1 MSFWVITALIG
12 LVTGAA
18 AYKLLPG
25 EKGGG
30 LLVNMLIGLALAFAA
45 QWIGAQVGM
54 NVPGQSSG
62 AFTAVI
68 ACALGMAIYR
78 IAVTRIK

>member
-1 MSFWVITALIG
+1 MSFWIITALIG

-25 EKGGG
+25 ERGGG
-30 LLVNMLIGLALAFAA
+30 LLVNMLIGVAVAFGA
-45 QWIGAQVGM
+45 QWLGAQVGM

-62 AFTAVI
+62 AFAAVI
-68 ACALGMAIYR
+68 GGALAMAVYR
-78 IAVTRIK
+78 IAVTRNK